1 MCVAVIFSDSL
12 PSVTFPINLPTTASL
27 QPGFWRSL
35 VPPGYILT
43 TE

>member
-12 PSVTFPINLPTTASL
+12 PSVTFSINLPTTASL
-27 QPGFWRSL
+27 QPGFLQAL
-35 VPPGYILT
+35 VPLGYILT